1 MRLAEM
7 KVGSTYKI
15 DNFICK
21 CLEISNYFKCEIL
34 EGSEKGKLLLGES
47 DFFNLEIEEIK

>member
-34 EGSEKGKLLLGES
+34 EGSEKGRHLLGES